1 MSFWHK
7 NFSYRILA
15 AQCKKKSEK
24 WNKNWKKKKRILPNS
39 GISNK
44 NDYQKVHHMPELLC
58 HKFAVPENLTYGFR
72 WDFHAYEFN
81 LLPLKRVLERW
92 NKSEPNGSLKLR
104 QLIL

>member
-15 AQCKKKSEK
+15 AQCKKKV
-24 WNKNWKKKKRILPNS
+24 KNETKIEKKKSMLPYS
-39 GISNK
+39 GISNT
-44 NDYQKVHHMPELLC
+44 NDYQKVPHLPELMC
-58 HKFAVPENLTYGFR
+58 HKFAVPENLPYGFR

-81 LLPLKRVLERW
+81 ILPLKRVLERW

>member
-1 MSFWHK
+1 M
-7 NFSYRILA
+7 
-15 AQCKKKSEK
+15 QKKSEK
-24 WNKNWKKKKRILPNS
+24 WNKNWKKKKKSILPYS
-39 GISNK
+39 GISNT
-44 NDYQKVHHMPELLC
+44 NDYQKVPHLPELVC
-58 HKFAVPENLTYGFR
+58 HNFAVPENLPYGFR